1 MLETSKTFFLH
12 SMGLGFKLV
21 KLSSETVKE
30 KQKE

>member
-12 SMGLGFKLV
+12 STGLAFKLV
-21 KLSSETVKE
+21 KLSSERVKE